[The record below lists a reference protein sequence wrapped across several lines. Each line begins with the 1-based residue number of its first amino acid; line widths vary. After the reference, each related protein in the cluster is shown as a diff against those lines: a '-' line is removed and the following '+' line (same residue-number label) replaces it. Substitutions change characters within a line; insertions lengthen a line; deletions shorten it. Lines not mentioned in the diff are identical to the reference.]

1 MKKTA
6 ITLLLSLFCFNNFL
20 SAQDK
25 SPVKFG
31 KISSGDFEIQSP
43 AIDSSSAAVIIADV
57 GNSEFEGNRKS
68 GFSIRFKRFTR
79 IKILNNKGMDA
90 ADVKIYL
97 YDDGTSEEKLENLK
111 AYTYNLENNEVVTTK
126 LESES
131 VFKEKVNK
139 NYTVRK
145 FTMPAV
151 KPGSIIEF
159 SYSILSDFIF
169 NLQPWDFQ
177 GEYPRLWSEYQVAI
191 PEYFRYI
198 FLSQGSKDFFIKK
211 EDQFH
216 SSWTITFG
224 ANSAQRSESET
235 IEGNVYATRW
245 VMKDLPALKEE
256 AFTSTIDNHL
266 CKIQFQLAS
275 IHYPNSTINMVM
287 NSWPKAM
294 DDLMKSEYFGESL
307 NKANN
312 WLDDDIKS
320 IVAGATDK
328 LEKARRIYNY
338 VKNNFT
344 ATRRSG
350 LYMDDNLKTVF
361 KNKHGNVAE
370 INLLLDAMLLHEDI
384 KSLPVI
390 LSTKDHGYVNELY
403 PIMDKFNYVI
413 DYAQIDGKEYLM
425 DASDKSLSFGLLHW
439 RCYNG
444 QARVVDPQDPS
455 PIALVADSL
464 KENKVTV
471 INIWNEENGTWAGNV
486 ESKPGQYESISVKE
500 RVADEGIDNFFKK
513 VKSSFSYDI
522 NLKEPHIDSLKKDY
536 PVDIL
541 YDFDINLNKDDDII
555 YFNPLM
561 GEAYKENPFKS
572 AERKYPV
579 EMPYAST
586 EAIVANI
593 EAPAGYEIEEIP
605 QSVRVKFNEDE
616 GMFEYIIGKTNE
628 GVVQLRCTIKMNRAN
643 FQPEEY
649 SSLRDFYAYIVKKQA
664 EPVVFKKKK

>member
-131 VFKEKVNK
+131 IFKEKVNK